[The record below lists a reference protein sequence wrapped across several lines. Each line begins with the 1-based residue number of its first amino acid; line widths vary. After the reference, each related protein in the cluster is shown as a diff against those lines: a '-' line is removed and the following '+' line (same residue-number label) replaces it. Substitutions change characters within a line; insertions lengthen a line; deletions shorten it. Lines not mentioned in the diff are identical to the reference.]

1 MAPVKGGYLNL
12 CLFVSTFTPHRRFYW
27 QQPIALTNYAQM
39 ELYDI
44 NRVALIISPSETLLK
59 WAISE
64 APSLAEDIDLD
75 DPSDLSTVYL
85 LPDFDDIEEA
95 DDWIEDNY
103 LPILE
108 TLLEEWIP
116 EDSWPDRLEF
126 THLEKY
132 ADYSFSNVVIAI
144 RLSKSYESQN

>member
-1 MAPVKGGYLNL
+1 
-12 CLFVSTFTPHRRFYW
+12 
-27 QQPIALTNYAQM
+27 M

-44 NRVALIISPSETLLK
+44 NRVALLISPSQALLK

-64 APSLAEDIDLD
+64 EPTLAEDVDID
-75 DPSDLSTVYL
+75 DPSDLSSVYL
-85 LPDFDDIEEA
+85 LPDFEDIEEA
-95 DDWIEDNY
+95 DEWLEDNF

-116 EDSWPDRLEF
+116 DDSWPDKLEY

-132 ADYSFSNVVIAI
+132 ADFSFSNIVIDTVD
-144 RLSKSYESQN
+144 SSYDEE

>member
-1 MAPVKGGYLNL
+1 
-12 CLFVSTFTPHRRFYW
+12 
-27 QQPIALTNYAQM
+27 M

-44 NRVALIISPSETLLK
+44 NRAALIISPSQTLLK

-64 APSLAEDIDLD
+64 QPSLAEEIDLD

-85 LPDFDDIEEA
+85 LPDFEDIEDA
-95 DDWIEDNY
+95 DEWIEDNV

-116 EDSWPDRLEF
+116 DDNWQERLEYRQ
-126 THLEKY
+126 LEK
-132 ADYSFSNVVIAI
+132 
-144 RLSKSYESQN
+144 

>member
-1 MAPVKGGYLNL
+1 
-12 CLFVSTFTPHRRFYW
+12 
-27 QQPIALTNYAQM
+27 M

-44 NRVALIISPSETLLK
+44 NRVALIVTPSEALLK

-64 APSLAEDIDLD
+64 NPAMAEEIDLD
-75 DPSDLSTVYL
+75 DPSDLGTVYL

-95 DDWIEDNY
+95 DDWLEDNF

-116 EDSWPDRLEF
+116 DDLWPDRLEYR
-126 THLEKY
+126 HLEKY
-132 ADYSFSNVVIAI
+132 AETSFSNVVIDTVDA
-144 RLSKSYESQN
+144 SYDLD